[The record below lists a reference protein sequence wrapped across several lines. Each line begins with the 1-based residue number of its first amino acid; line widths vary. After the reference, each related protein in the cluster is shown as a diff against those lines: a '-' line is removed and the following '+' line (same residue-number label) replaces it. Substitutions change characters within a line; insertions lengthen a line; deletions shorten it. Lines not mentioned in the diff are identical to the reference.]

1 VQRRRLHLLVAAV
14 FVRSRGSP
22 DHMSGRRLPDSLR
35 HESGQDGDVQDV
47 AGGDEGVG
55 GRGREPCET
64 RDGLLR
70 GDECAV
76 DVDGRVAAE
85 LGEGDRE
92 GIVGESEVRYADY
105 TCVSR
110 SVDGRRGRL
119 RLTVVYYDAGDSE
132 RLLCLIK
139 GVDYI
144 FGLGEIA
151 RDVQQAVTVVGFFDG
166 AGSEGDFVALGSKD
180 AGNRLA
186 NVGACTEN
194 EDDGDVGGHDSMLGC
209 LKLETSCD

>member
-166 AGSEGDFVALGSKD
+166 AGSEGDLVAIGSKD
-180 AGNRLA
+180 VGNSLA
-186 NVGACTEN
+186 NVGPAPRMRMT
-194 EDDGDVGGHDSMLGC
+194 GMLAVMGC